1 MTLLDEF
8 ESSDDDT
15 VEEEFL
21 EKSLDENNPVAECRS
36 LIWHCFSKVLE
47 SGIKYIKGPD
57 DIYSQLT
64 PILFKAVFHG
74 GFKSMWSSVMEVE
87 HKTYIFCPGIID
99 HMLKSC
105 RYPRCTDWEN
115 V

>member
-1 MTLLDEF
+1 MLMTLLDEF
-8 ESSDDDT
+8 ESSDEDT
-15 VEEEFL
+15 DEEEFL

-47 SGIKYIKGPD
+47 GGIKYIKGPD

-87 HKTYIFCPGIID
+87 RISFVQGSLIMY
-99 HMLKSC
+99 
-105 RYPRCTDWEN
+105 
-115 V
+115 